1 MPMFDF
7 GYNSKIEHRV
17 GVFFILL
24 TNILSIEYLTL
35 NHRGALNLAYILEM
49 NRESKI
55 PQTAE
60 IAAMN
65 GLPR

>member
-1 MPMFDF
+1 VDV
-7 GYNSKIEHRV
+7 GYHSTIEHRV

-35 NHRGALNLAYILEM
+35 NHRGSLNLAYILEM

-60 IAAMN
+60 IETMN